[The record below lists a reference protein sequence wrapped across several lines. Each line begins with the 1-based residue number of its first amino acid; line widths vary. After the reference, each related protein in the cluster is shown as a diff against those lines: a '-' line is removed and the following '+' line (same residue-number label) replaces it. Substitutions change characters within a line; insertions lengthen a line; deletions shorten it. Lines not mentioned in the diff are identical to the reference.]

1 MTKKGARPDPLWLRA
16 IKEPAAK
23 AWLKKHKDEF
33 PTESFLPDRIAF
45 KDKIVLA
52 REKIAAI
59 IADGMPYEDPDQ
71 QELAQLVLTCTPRV
85 IARQLRVSRRETY
98 LRIRSLKRAAVRKWR
113 DKREAA
119 VNERARKGPS
129 IHEAPEGVAL
139 QTVKFT
145 MGEREQ
151 YAYQVSFKAGPAWLD
166 AQGMRFSDD
175 VQEVLNNLDSLGLN
189 FEVLE
194 VYNGK
199 EQV

>member
-1 MTKKGARPDPLWLRA
+1 MSKKGVRPDPLWLRA

-52 REKIAAI
+52 REKVAAI
-59 IADGMPYEDPDQ
+59 VSDGMPYEDPDQ
-71 QELAQLVLTCTPRV
+71 QELAQLVLSCTPRI
-85 IARQLRVSRRETY
+85 IAKTLRITRREAY
-98 LRIRSLKRAAVRKWR
+98 LRIRALKRTALRKWKQKRAASIL
-113 DKREAA
+113 
-119 VNERARKGPS
+119 ERARKGPS
-129 IHEAPEGVAL
+129 IYEAPEGVAL

-145 MGEREQ
+145 RGERED
-151 YAYQVSFKAGPAWLD
+151 YAYQVAFKSGPAWLD
-166 AQGMRFSDD
+166 SAGVRFSDD
-175 VQEVLNNLDSLGLN
+175 VQDVLNNLDSYGGQ

-199 EQV
+199 A